1 MAEAVSMINKALP
14 SQKLSRF
21 AVRSIGYSREVI
33 GGECFEDSPRGEP
46 LPRKDFGILQHSEII
61 LQ

>member
-14 SQKLSRF
+14 PQKFSKS
-21 AVRSIGYSREVI
+21 AVRSVGNSREAI